1 MRRAHTTLAHGS
13 RRYSRYGLLMVTLL
27 VSLVLYQSPA
37 RAELEEIIVTA
48 RKREEPLQK
57 TPVSITAFTV
67 DQLEKPGFDDLIDV
81 ARFAPN
87 VVFDQGTGNT
97 GGSFNSQLF
106 IRGVGQI
113 DFLFSTDPGVG
124 IYVDEVYLPRVVGS
138 IMDVTDVERIE
149 ILRGPQGTLYGKNT
163 IGGALNITS
172 RRPGDELALDGT
184 VTFGSRDRID
194 AKLSVDIP
202 IADALAARLTASTR
216 NQDGYVKRVNQGDR
230 MTGDVNSDGFRGLLE
245 WKPGDWD
252 VLLAADYTRRRE
264 EAIANVLLD
273 VQGGAL
279 GPVLDLWNFLVAPTY
294 GPGSVYD
301 GRFITHGDDSQATG
315 PSLSDLDMWGV
326 SANISKKLGDG
337 LSIKSITAYRDEDA
351 QFGQDQDHSPFRY
364 LETTNDNQ
372 HDAFSEELQLN
383 GASFGDRLDWV
394 AGAYYMHEKG
404 SDDFDVVLGGGLYDA
419 LESLPGPFIP
429 LGPGGTC
436 PCAGGP
442 GNPVN
447 VGLDFDLTIF
457 DDITIDSYAAY
468 AQGTYKFTDQLS
480 ATAGGRYTWEE
491 KEFTTM
497 LTRNASGFT
506 TVPEHT
512 ITKNWD
518 AFTPRVGLEY
528 QWTPDLMAY
537 ASVARGFKSGGFNG
551 RAQSLAEIDS
561 FDPEY
566 VWAYE
571 VGLKSQWFDNSLML
585 NLAAFYNDYT
595 NMQLTSVRAVEGVI
609 LVVTENAGESRIQGL
624 ELEFAAKPLDNLLIR
639 GGVGY
644 MDGEYTDLSDEATVT
659 LDSELVKL
667 PDWTGNLSAELTLPA
682 TSSWEFLVGADVS
695 YRGSYFNDPNN
706 TPILEQDAYWLLGAH
721 LTLQSSDG
729 KWSLTAF
736 GQNLGDEHYMTNGL
750 QSYGSFGTA
759 DGTFAPPREYGVT
772 FRAHF

>member
-1 MRRAHTTLAHGS
+1 MTRVQTSLAHGS
-13 RRYSRYGLLMVTLL
+13 SRSRSLGLLTATLL
-27 VSLVLYQSPA
+27 ASLVLYQSPA

-87 VVFDQGTGNT
+87 VIFDQGTGNT

-138 IMDVTDVERIE
+138 IMDVTDIERIE

-172 RRPGDELALDGT
+172 QRPGDELVLDGA
-184 VTFGSRDRID
+184 VTFGSRDRLD

-202 IADALAARLTASTR
+202 IADTLAARLTASSR
-216 NQDGYVKRVNQGDR
+216 NQDGYVKRVNQGER
-230 MTGDVNSDGFRGLLE
+230 ATGDVNSDGFRGLLQ

-273 VQGGAL
+273 VRTTD
-279 GPVLDLWNFLVAPTY
+279 PVIFLWNLLVAPTY

-315 PSLSDLDMWGV
+315 PSLSDLDMWGI
-326 SANISKKLGDG
+326 SANISKKIGED

-351 QFGQDQDHSPFRY
+351 QFGADQDHSPFRY

-372 HDAFSEELQLN
+372 HDAFSEELQVN
-383 GASFGDRLDWV
+383 GVSFGGRLDWV
-394 AGAYYMHEKG
+394 AGAFYMHEKA
-404 SDDFDVVLGGGLYDA
+404 SDQFDVVLGGGLFDG
-419 LESLPGPFIP
+419 LEALPGPFIP
-429 LGPGGTC
+429 LGPNGTC
-436 PCAGGP
+436 PCAGGA

-457 DDITIDSYAAY
+457 DDIKIDSYAAY

-480 ATAGGRYTWEE
+480 ATVGGRYTWEE

-497 LTRNASGFT
+497 LTRNASGVT
-506 TVPEHT
+506 TVPEHS
-512 ITKNWD
+512 ITNDWD

-528 QWTPDLMAY
+528 QWTPDLMVY
-537 ASVARGFKSGGFNG
+537 ASAARGFKSGGFNG

-566 VWAYE
+566 LWAYE
-571 VGLKSQWFDNSLML
+571 VGLKSQWAGNTVML

-595 NMQLTSVRAVEGVI
+595 NMQLTSVHAVEGII
-609 LVVTENAGESRIQGL
+609 LVVTENAGESRIQGIEL
-624 ELEFAAKPLDNLLIR
+624 ELAAKPVDNLLIR

-644 MDGEYTDLSDEATVT
+644 MDGEYTDLGEDVSVT
-659 LDSELVKL
+659 LDSSLVKL
-667 PDWTGNLSAELTLPA
+667 PEWTGNLSAELTLPV
-682 TSSWEFLVGADVS
+682 TSSWQFLIGADVS

-721 LTLQSSDG
+721 ATVQSSDR
-729 KWSLTAF
+729 KWELTAF
-736 GQNLGDEHYMTNGL
+736 GQNLSDEDYKTNGL
-750 QSYGSFGTA
+750 QAYGSFGTA
-759 DGTFAPPREYGVT
+759 DATFAPPREYGVT
-772 FRAHF
+772 FRARF